1 MFEATTTQF
10 YANACPDKNLAKKK
24 KCHLDDETV
33 KKSRVIFQKRYRCSL
48 GKPQKKG
55 RKTIK
60 LKR

>member
-33 KKSRVIFQKRYRCSL
+33 KKSRVIFRKDIDVHWENLRKKEEKR
-48 GKPQKKG
+48 
-55 RKTIK
+55 
-60 LKR
+60 